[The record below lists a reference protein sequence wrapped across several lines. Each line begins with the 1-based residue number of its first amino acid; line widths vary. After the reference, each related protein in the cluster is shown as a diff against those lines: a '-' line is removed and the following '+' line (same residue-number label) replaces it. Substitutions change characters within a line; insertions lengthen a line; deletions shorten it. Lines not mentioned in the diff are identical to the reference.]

1 MFQLWVVLTPLQ
13 NKMDDKKLKNRIKI
27 QEALAKKANNP
38 SLRISPENAK
48 LFKKDKKIEIH
59 NNVRNK
65 KLQKNNFPI
74 TISVA
79 PYIAPYVPPSF
90 KELETPH
97 WFISSE
103 NEIDVSIIIP
113 CYKSRDFIK
122 KQIESWNFDEHD
134 NLKKEIIYVDDCCPE
149 KSHIEILKSWSNKPK
164 QEKGIGKIIHVER
177 TNGGFANACN
187 LGAKFA
193 KGKYLIFLNADAI
206 TTPNWIKPM
215 YDCFQKQKD
224 IGIVGNLHLKE
235 GIIIDSLGSEWDEG
249 ICAFLH
255 IGKHICKKK
264 YINRPFTLDNVP
276 KDLMEIRE
284 VEMVT
289 GACFMIPSDFFK
301 LIGEFDTQYRIG
313 YWEDSDLCM
322 KTHAHGYK
330 ILFTPNSI
338 IYHKGGHTNSA
349 SHQFVKQN
357 RNIFHQKWIK
367 TNMLKAFLER
377 NISKNNIEVDPK
389 NIIVYT
395 AITNVSNN
403 YDKLKDQKNHND
415 GTEFVA
421 FLENPINSKI
431 WNSKQIHTTFSDPN
445 RNAKIHKILSHI
457 YFPDKEYSLWIDG
470 SIIIKFPFNISR
482 LAEIYLSNCDIA
494 LFKHHERNCVY
505 DEAKT
510 CIARKLDDASTIT
523 KQIQKYARDGYPK
536 NNGLSECTVLLRRH
550 SNEIK
555 KFNEMW
561 WEEISNGSK
570 RDQISFDYVARKL
583 NIKINNFPGDIKKE
597 NYLFTRFS
605 HNSR

>member
-1 MFQLWVVLTPLQ
+1 
-13 NKMDDKKLKNRIKI
+13 
-27 QEALAKKANNP
+27 
-38 SLRISPENAK
+38 
-48 LFKKDKKIEIH
+48 
-59 NNVRNK
+59 
-65 KLQKNNFPI
+65 
-74 TISVA
+74 
-79 PYIAPYVPPSF
+79 
-90 KELETPH
+90 
-97 WFISSE
+97 
-103 NEIDVSIIIP
+103 
-113 CYKSRDFIK
+113 
-122 KQIESWNFDEHD
+122 
-134 NLKKEIIYVDDCCPE
+134 
-149 KSHIEILKSWSNKPK
+149 
-164 QEKGIGKIIHVER
+164 
-177 TNGGFANACN
+177 
-187 LGAKFA
+187 
-193 KGKYLIFLNADAI
+193 
-206 TTPNWIKPM
+206 M
-215 YDCFQKQKD
+215 YDCFQKQNK

-235 GIIIDSLGSEWDEG
+235 GRIIDSLGSEWDEG
-249 ICAFLH
+249 TRAFLH
-255 IGKHICKKK
+255 IGKHIYKKE
-264 YINRPFTLDNVP
+264 YINRSFTLDNVP

-284 VEMVT
+284 VDMVT
-289 GACFMIPSDFFK
+289 GACFMIPSHFFN
-301 LIGEFDTQYRIG
+301 LIGQFDTQYRIG

-322 KTHAHGYK
+322 KTHAHGHK
-330 ILFTPNSI
+330 ILFTPDSI

-349 SHQFVKQN
+349 SHQFMKQN

-377 NISKNNIEVDPK
+377 NISKNNIEVDAK
-389 NIIVYT
+389 NIVVYT

-421 FLENPINSKI
+421 FLENPISSKT
-431 WNSKQIHTTFSDPN
+431 WNSKQIHTKFSDPN

-470 SIIIKFPFNISR
+470 SIRIKFPFNISR